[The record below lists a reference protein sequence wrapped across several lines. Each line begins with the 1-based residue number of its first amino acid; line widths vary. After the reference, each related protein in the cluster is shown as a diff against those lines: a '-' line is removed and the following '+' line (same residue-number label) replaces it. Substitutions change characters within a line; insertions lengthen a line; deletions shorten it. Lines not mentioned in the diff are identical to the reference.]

1 MAVKRI
7 LAVPAFALILGAAA
21 PAAQATGTILINA
34 NGMIACPT
42 IEGAHLVAQAKEAF
56 GQGDVNAQN
65 NLIGRAKAQHCNKI
79 EAGEVRT
86 VDITGIDLDQGVMR
100 LAVTFGSRGL
110 ELFAPIH
117 ALNDNPVWYGDL
129 PKNLGGDEPGDGE

>member
-7 LAVPAFALILGAAA
+7 LAVPAFALLLGAAV

-129 PKNLGGDEPGDGE
+129 PKNLGGDGPGDGE